1 MILIIHILYIK
12 NYYMQKCQI
21 CFHNRIS
28 STNSI
33 TVCNNC
39 KNDNQI
45 CIECWTRLPNK
56 SCPFCKSPET
66 PFWEKNIR
74 FGKDNSNKKW
84 YELMNVK
91 LNKCNAEL
99 SQSNPNYKN
108 RKCNYKQSPLQ
119 TSCLCHKKLIKSN
132 TNNNNID
139 LNYNIRELLR
149 YAFIFIINIRQTPEL
164 IMKKNLFL
172 SKNNEKINLLKIFH
186 SFIYCNIKLI
196 SNKNFSYDELHDNFI
211 NHSYNTK
218 NTGNSEIDLN
228 TEKEWCK
235 LDIFWTY
242 DNETNTVTYLKN
254 IF

>member
-1 MILIIHILYIK
+1 MILIIHILDIK

-45 CIECWTRLPNK
+45 CVECWTRLPNK

-66 PFWEKNIR
+66 PFWTNNTN
-74 FGKDNSNKKW
+74 FGQGNSDKKW
-84 YELMNVK
+84 YDLMNVK
-91 LNKCNAEL
+91 LDKCNHEL
-99 SQSNPNYKN
+99 SQSNPNYKT
-108 RKCNYKQSPLQ
+108 RKCNYTQYPLR
-119 TSCLCHKKLIKSN
+119 TYCLCHKKPTKSPDN
-132 TNNNNID
+132 QNID

-149 YAFIFIINIRQTPEL
+149 YAFIFIINLRPHPEL
-164 IMKKNLFL
+164 IMEKKLFL
-172 SKNNEKINLLKIFH
+172 SKNNEKINILKLFH
-186 SFIYCNIKLI
+186 AFIYSNIKLI
-196 SNKNFSYDELHDNFI
+196 SNKNLLFDELKDNFI
-211 NHSYNTK
+211 SHSYK
-218 NTGNSEIDLN
+218 NKKTGNSDIDLKN
-228 TEKEWCK
+228 EKDWCK